1 MRIFR
6 PMRMRT
12 MPPAMVA
19 GFSKR
24 EPNWLPTTTP
34 TSDSTKVVTPMIA
47 MATQMFTPRKA
58 NVMPTAKAS
67 MLVAM
72 ASMTS
77 SR

>member
-1 MRIFR
+1 
-6 PMRMRT
+6 